1 MTLVLTMQ
9 QKIRGNAG
17 NALLRRPSSSQQNFT
32 HTHDLPP
39 KTLIDKI
46 YAPERLEKEVN
57 SVDSDKVAEPDSI
70 NPIVIQKAWNHIKS
84 IIRSIMI

>member
-46 YAPERLEKEVN
+46 YAPERLELR
-57 SVDSDKVAEPDSI
+57 
-70 NPIVIQKAWNHIKS
+70 KS
-84 IIRSIMI
+84 ILLTLTRWQNQTLLTPLLSKKHGTTLKALSAPL